1 MVNAKHCCWGTCPS
15 DSRYSEK
22 LPKQGIAKS
31 DGTGMSAVAM
41 CSLLL
46 TADCAGFSPRTF
58 AANHFPPSIH
68 PANDAFPNY

>member
-1 MVNAKHCCWGTCPS
+1 MALLGHHHTCPS

-41 CSLLL
+41 C
-46 TADCAGFSPRTF
+46 
-58 AANHFPPSIH
+58 
-68 PANDAFPNY
+68 

>member
-41 CSLLL
+41 CKCF
-46 TADCAGFSPRTF
+46 DC
-58 AANHFPPSIH
+58 
-68 PANDAFPNY
+68 Y